1 MDVLT
6 LFANSNFRDLGATA
20 LLGLVVVMIL
30 MGRLNPRSVAE
41 FWKNAYLTEKKAGEI
56 KDAQIAKLIDA
67 AHTSARAL
75 DALPKAGGEPDA
87 SDTEEVRRSGQ

>member
-1 MDVLT
+1 MDVLS

-20 LLGLVVVMIL
+20 LLALVVIMIL
-30 MGRLNPRSVAE
+30 TGRLNPRSVAE
-41 FWKNAYLTEKKAGEI
+41 FWRTAYLTEKKAGEV

-87 SDTEEVRRSGQ
+87 SDTAETRRAGQ